1 MRPVRHSM
9 FRKILIAN
17 RGEIACRIIKT
28 ARRMG
33 IASVAVYSEADRRA
47 LHVSLAD
54 EAFPIGPAPAADSY
68 LSMEN
73 IIEACK
79 KSGAEAVHPGYGF
92 LSERADFC
100 RALMAEGVTFIG
112 PNAAA
117 IEAMG
122 DKIAAKNF
130 ARAAG
135 VAIVPG
141 SEGAIANA
149 RDAVE
154 IAEAIGYP
162 IMLKASGGGGG
173 KGMRIAASRQEVEDG
188 FARAAS
194 EAKAAFGDDRI
205 FVEKFIESP
214 RHIEVQILGDRHGHV
229 VHLGERE
236 CSIQRRHQKVIEE
249 APSPFVDAAMR
260 EAMGTQAIAL
270 ARAVGYDSAGTVEF
284 IVDADKRFY
293 FLEMNTRLQV
303 EHAVTEC
310 VTGLDLVEQMI
321 RIAAGELL
329 AMSQDDVAIK
339 GHAVESRI
347 YAENP
352 ERDFL
357 PSTGRLTRFKPPA
370 ERVGALRLDSGVAEG
385 SEVPV
390 HYDPMLA
397 KLITY
402 APDRAAAIA
411 MQADALDRFVIDGI
425 AHNLSFLGAVMDHPR
440 WQAGDLSTHFIAA
453 VFPHGFQPLLAEG
466 ELARALACVA
476 ASIDHANETRAWT
489 LSGQLDAHE
498 MGARALS
505 VFLCGQRFDLTLEK
519 TEGGDLIAQ
528 LEEDNWSWRCRSDW
542 VPGKVLWEGTVEGE
556 SLIVQVRTTADG
568 LRLSTRGIE
577 AEARVMTRRAAEL
590 FACLPRKRAEDR
602 TKILLCP
609 MPGLLKLVHVAP
621 GQRVAAGDALCMIE
635 AMKMEHVLRAEADG
649 VVKAILV
656 NAGDLIGVDMPILE
670 FE

>member
-1 MRPVRHSM
+1 M
-9 FRKILIAN
+9 FKKILIAN

-68 LSMEN
+68 LSIEN

-79 KSGAEAVHPGYGF
+79 KSGTEAVHPGYGF

-100 RALMAEGVTFIG
+100 RALMAEGMTFIG
-112 PNAAA
+112 PSAAA

-122 DKIAAKNF
+122 DKIAAKACAHN
-130 ARAAG
+130 AG

-141 SEGAIANA
+141 SGGAIANA

-162 IMLKASGGGGG
+162 IMIKASAGGGG

-194 EAKAAFGDDRI
+194 EAKAAFGDDRVFI
-205 FVEKFIESP
+205 EKFIESP
-214 RHIEVQILGDRHGHV
+214 RHIEMQILGDRHGHV

-249 APSPFVDAAMR
+249 APSPFVDAVMR
-260 EAMGTQAIAL
+260 EAMGRQAVAL

-284 IVDADKRFY
+284 IVGADKRFY

-303 EHAVTEC
+303 EHAVSEC
-310 VTGLDLVEQMI
+310 VTGLDLVEHMI
-321 RIAAGELL
+321 RIAAGEPL
-329 AMSQDDVAIK
+329 ALSQDDVTIK
-339 GHAVESRI
+339 GHAIESRV

-352 ERDFL
+352 QRDFL
-357 PSTGRLTRFKPPA
+357 PSTGRLTRFQPPPEKA
-370 ERVGALRLDSGVAEG
+370 DETGALRLDSGVIEG
-385 SEVPV
+385 SEVTV

-397 KLITY
+397 KLITH

-411 MQADALDRFVIDGI
+411 MQADALDRFVIDGV
-425 AHNLSFLGAVMDHPR
+425 AHNLSFLGAMMDHPR
-440 WQAGDLSTHFIAA
+440 WLAGDLSTHFIAD
-453 VFPHGFQPLLAEG
+453 VFPHGFAPHLPQG
-466 ELARALACVA
+466 EMARALACVA
-476 ASIDHANETRAWT
+476 ASIDHVTEMRAWAI
-489 LSGQLDAHE
+489 SGQLDAHE
-498 MGARALS
+498 VRSRALS
-505 VFLCGQRFDLTLEK
+505 VFLGNQRFDLTLEK
-519 TEGGDLIAQ
+519 AEGGDLIAR
-528 LEEDNWSWRCRSDW
+528 LEEDNWSWRCRSGW
-542 VPGKVLWEGTVEGE
+542 VPGLALWEGTVEGQ
-556 SLIVQVRTTADG
+556 SLVVQVRVAANG
-568 LRLSTRGIE
+568 MRLSSRGIE

-590 FACLPRKRAEDR
+590 FACLPRKRAEDAP
-602 TKILLCP
+602 KILLCP

-621 GQRVAAGDALCMIE
+621 GQRVAAGEALCMIE
-635 AMKMEHVLRAEADG
+635 AMKMEHVLRAETG
-649 VVKAILV
+649 GIVKAILV
-656 NAGDLIGVDMPILE
+656 SAGDLIGVDMPILE